1 MPSKTPSPAA
11 AGSKVLRL
19 MPSVDECLGAL
30 GGEQVLGGLNRALI
44 VEAVR
49 AAQTALREQASA
61 GRLEGELTR
70 ADILGRIVTAARG
83 SLLQEPSAWQPLINA
98 TGVVI
103 HTNLGRALLAEA
115 AAEAVARA
123 AREPINLEFDLAT
136 GSRGD
141 RDRLVEDDLRAL
153 CGAPAATVVNN
164 NAAAVLLA
172 LDTLARGREVIV
184 SRGELIEI
192 GGSFRIPD
200 VMEKSGARLREV
212 GTTNRTHLK
221 DYAQAIGPETALL
234 LKVHPSNYR
243 VVGFTAAVEL
253 RELCEL
259 GHRQG
264 IAVME
269 DLGSGALIDLRPLGL
284 KYEPVVRE
292 RIAAGAD
299 LVCFSGDKLL
309 GGPQAGI
316 LVGRSDLIE
325 RIKAN
330 PLKRALR
337 CDKLTLVALAA
348 TLQLYR
354 RAAEPAR
361 EIPTL
366 RFLSRGVE
374 ELESCAQQAC
384 AILRQRLDSEF
395 TITVAASTSEVGS
408 GSMPGEELETR
419 VLRITHPRFS
429 PQRLAAWFRAAR
441 PPVIGR
447 IHEDG
452 FQLDLRTI
460 DDPTRLAIELP
471 PL

>member
-1 MPSKTPSPAA
+1 MPSRPQAPPAT
-11 AGSKVLRL
+11 GSGALRL
-19 MPSVDECLGAL
+19 MPSVDECLNAL
-30 GGEQVLGGLNRALI
+30 ESEPALSEVKRARL

-49 AAQTALREQASA
+49 AAQTAIRAQASA
-61 GRLEGELTR
+61 GQLEGGFTR
-70 ADILGRIVTAARG
+70 AAILARIVDDARRR
-83 SLLQEPSAWQPLINA
+83 LLDHPVAWQPVINA

-103 HTNLGRALLAEA
+103 HTNLGRALLAEV

-123 AREPINLEFDLAT
+123 AREPIDLEFDLAS

-141 RDRLVEDDLRAL
+141 RDRLVEEELCAL

-259 GHRQG
+259 GRREG

-269 DLGSGALIDLRPLGL
+269 DLGSGALLDLRPLGL
-284 KYEPVVRE
+284 KYEPVVQE

-316 LVGRSDLIE
+316 LVGRSDLIQ
-325 RIKAN
+325 RLKAN

-348 TLQLYR
+348 TLRLYR
-354 RAAEPAR
+354 WAAQPAR
-361 EIPTL
+361 ELPTL
-366 RFLSRGVE
+366 RFLARTVE
-374 ELESCAQQAC
+374 ELESCAQQAST
-384 AILRQRLDSEF
+384 ILHQRLDNEF

-408 GSMPGEELETR
+408 GSMPGEELPTR
-419 VLRITHPRFS
+419 VLRITHPRHS
-429 PQRLAAWFRAAR
+429 SQRIAAWFRGAR
-441 PPVIGR
+441 PPIIGR
-447 IHEDG
+447 IQEG
-452 FQLDLRTI
+452 AFQLDLRTI
-460 DDPTRLAIELP
+460 EDPEVLAVTLP